1 VSGLGFSLISVP
13 FLVLLL
19 GPYDGATLA
28 NALAICVA
36 LMTLATSR
44 RMVDRRRAMALV
56 PAGLVGVVP
65 GVVAT
70 RLLPAAP
77 LQVFIGGLLVVGLL
91 LTVAAPRDVLRPT
104 VAVNTGA
111 GLASGFMTA
120 TAAIGGPALAVY
132 GHATGWEQASFAA
145 TVQISFA
152 SQSAVAIGLKGL
164 PHLRADEVGLL
175 ALAVLAGLAIGG
187 WASSRLSVVATRH
200 FVIGLA
206 LLGATATLI
215 KGVLAWHS

>member
-1 VSGLGFSLISVP
+1 VSGLGFSLVSVP

-28 NALAICVA
+28 NALAVCVA
-36 LMTLATSR
+36 LMTLASSWR
-44 RMVDRRRAMALV
+44 LVDRRRAMALV

-77 LQVFIGGLLVVGLL
+77 LQVVIGGLLVVGLL
-91 LTVAAPRDVLRPT
+91 LTLAAPRDVLRPT

-152 SQSAVAIGLKGL
+152 SQSTVALVLKGL
-164 PHLRADEVGLL
+164 PSLTVDEAGLL
-175 ALAVLAGLAIGG
+175 ALAVAAGLTIGG
-187 WASSRLSVVATRH
+187 WAARRLSVSATRH
-200 FVIGLA
+200 FAIILA
-206 LLGATATLI
+206 LLGATATLV
-215 KGVLAWHS
+215 KGVLAWQS